1 MDFTDR
7 ISRFSGRPGY
17 SLTGDIFVS
26 PRGSDGGDGSIKA
39 PFRTIARAQQAARR
53 LASASGSAAVCVGAG
68 VYRETP
74 DFDASDSGCAYR
86 PAGDGEVILD
96 ASEEIGADRF
106 EKYRENILVCDLKSL
121 GITAGDI
128 GEIKYIGMFGTEARY
143 DGYAPGD
150 NVQLYMGGRR
160 LELAAYPAKG
170 FLKLKDVRDQGEPN
184 EYPIHTYHPENAAKR
199 EPRAGEYVMDEET
212 NARVA
217 GWTHTDELWMYG
229 YPAVDWADC
238 SCPVKVDTS
247 TSSIFPRCV
256 SIYGAYPG
264 GLYRFLNVLDELKCP
279 GQYFIDRRELKLY
292 LIPPEGCEGESVRL
306 CLKERPAVVIDGA
319 NALSIEGFML
329 RHGRVDAISAKG
341 TNLLFR
347 DLVIHSFGGNAIS
360 VEGEGN
366 TVSGCELCRLGK
378 GGVKIKGGDPKRLV
392 KANCTVENNLIHHNG
407 EIYMV
412 YTPGVSASGCGITVA
427 HNEICF
433 SPHTAVLYYGKY
445 ISVEYNHVHHVVSH
459 ASDAGAIYSGRDW
472 TNVGCRVNYNYVH
485 DIGDGEFAPD
495 GIYFDDML
503 SGQECRGNIVVN
515 VRKNGL
521 LMGGGRDN
529 VIENN
534 IFAHCMNGIK
544 FDDRA
549 RDAFVG
555 NGWAK
560 AVLYPNNQIWTR
572 LKDIPVNEEPWSS
585 LYPGMARLHGDLLR
599 VDDPDFA
606 PNPTGCRVV
615 GNIIIGSALN
625 QILTF
630 ESNRRYSDI
639 SGNFLYGSEE
649 ELKQLPKGFEK
660 IPIDKIGRY

>member
-7 ISRFSGRPGY
+7 ISRFSGRPRY
-17 SLTGDIFVS
+17 ALAGDIFVS
-26 PRGSDGGDGSIKA
+26 PNGSDGGDGSSA
-39 PFRTIARAQQAARR
+39 RPFRTISRAQKAARL
-53 LASASGSAAVCVGAG
+53 LAAASGSATVCVGAG
-68 VYRETP
+68 IYSETL
-74 DFDASDSGCAYR
+74 DFDAADSNCAYR

-96 ASEEIGADRF
+96 ASEEIGPDSFGA
-106 EKYRENILVCDLKSL
+106 YRGNILVCDLKTE
-121 GITAGDI
+121 GITPEEI
-128 GEIKYIGMFGTEARY
+128 GEIKYIGMFGTQARY
-143 DGYAPGD
+143 DGYVPGD

-160 LELAAYPAKG
+160 LEIAAYPAKG

-184 EYPIHTYHPENAAKR
+184 MYPIHTYLPENAAKR
-199 EPRAGEYVMDEET
+199 NPRAGEYVMDEAT

-217 GWTHTDELWMYG
+217 GWEHKDELWIYG

-256 SIYGAYPG
+256 SVYAAYPG
-264 GLYRFLNVLDELKCP
+264 GLYRFLNVFDELRCP
-279 GQYFIDRRELKLY
+279 GQYYIDRRELKLY
-292 LIPPEGCEGESVRL
+292 LIPPEGCEGGKVHL
-306 CLKERPAVVIDGA
+306 CLKERPSVVIDGA
-319 NALSIEGFML
+319 DGLSIEGFTL
-329 RHGRVDAISAKG
+329 RHGRGDAITARGSG
-341 TNLLFR
+341 LLLK
-347 DLVIHSFGGNAIS
+347 DLVIRSFGGNAITI
-360 VEGEGN
+360 EGFRN
-366 TVSGCELCRLGK
+366 TVSGCELYRLGK
-378 GGVKIKGGDPKRLV
+378 GGIKLKGGDPKRLV
-392 KANCTVENNLIHHNG
+392 KADSVAENNFIHDNG

-412 YTPGVSASGCGITVA
+412 YTPCVSAWGCGLTVA
-427 HNEICF
+427 HNEICHA
-433 SPHTAVLYYGKY
+433 PHTAILYYGKY
-445 ISVEYNHVHHVVSH
+445 ITVEYNHVHHVVRH

-485 DIGDGEFAPD
+485 DIGDGDFTPD

-534 IFAHCMNGIK
+534 IFAHCLNGIK

-549 RDAFVG
+549 RDAVVG

-560 AVLYPNNQIWTR
+560 AVLDPNNEIWTR
-572 LKDIPVNEEPWSS
+572 LKSIPVNEEPWSS
-585 LYPGMARLHGDLLR
+585 LYPGMARLHGDLMR

-606 PNPTGCRVV
+606 PNPSGCRVN
-615 GNIIIGSALN
+615 GNIIIGSDLN

-630 ESNRRYSDI
+630 ESNRRFSDI
-639 SGNFLYGSEE
+639 SGNFLYDSEE
-649 ELKQLPKGFEK
+649 ALGQLPESFER
-660 IPIDKIGRY
+660 IPVEKIGRY